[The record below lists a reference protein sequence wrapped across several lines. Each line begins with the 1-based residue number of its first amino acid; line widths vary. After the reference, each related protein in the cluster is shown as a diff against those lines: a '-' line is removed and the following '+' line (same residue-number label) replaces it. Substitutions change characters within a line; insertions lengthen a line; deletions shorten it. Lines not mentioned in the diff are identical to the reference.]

1 MARAIK
7 SILANRKL
15 FQGGGLV
22 PPGNPMQNLNQANGI
37 LASSQPLIDS
47 VVSDAVNPQGGRTL
61 SMDSGGIAKFQFGG
75 LGALDIPS
83 TTQLASVADLAA
95 IPDPLQRDA
104 QADIAKVQQ
113 AKQAFEAGQITREQ
127 LSQVQDEVI
136 AKYGSVENLEYLE
149 RPDKQVA

>member
-47 VVSDAVNPQGGRTL
+47 VANDAVNPQGGRTL
-61 SMDSGGIAKFQFGG
+61 SMDSGGIAKFHRGG
-75 LGALDIPS
+75 GVHTHPHRGPQSYRPGIGMGRRVKTGTYPAGYPNV
-83 TTQLASVADLAA
+83 TPAQWRKMV
-95 IPDPLQRDA
+95 
-104 QADIAKVQQ
+104 QADPSLRDTPQ
-113 AKQAFEAGQITREQ
+113 AGH
-127 LSQVQDEVI
+127 
-136 AKYGSVENLEYLE
+136 YEYVNPATPE
-149 RPDKQVA
+149 ES